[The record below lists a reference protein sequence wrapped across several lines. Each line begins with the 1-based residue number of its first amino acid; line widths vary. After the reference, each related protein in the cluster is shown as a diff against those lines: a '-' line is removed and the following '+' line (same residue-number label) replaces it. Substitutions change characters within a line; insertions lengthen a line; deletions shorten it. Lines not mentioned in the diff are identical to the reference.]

1 MKENSPK
8 KIVSNKRLR
17 ELIKD
22 LHFHTTKFY
31 EEETEDDF
39 ISMLQE
45 LAKYREIGTIEDFE
59 NDKTYFTLNSLK
71 NPMDQMAR
79 FMNLRDARNEY
90 TKLLYDRGLRICELF
105 SKKQIIPDYVI
116 SNAYEDKE
124 SHYTYHRKDF
134 QSFMYTTPHFY
145 TVTVK
150 NKCREADYEETNAET
165 GFNDHLPDN
174 DEPIYLIRCNCY
186 ESATDE
192 LSFSFE
198 ILLEDFLKDDWE
210 EYFTDILDK
219 GKKYLEKIETEQQ
232 ERFKKLE
239 EQYEYETYKRL
250 AEKYGKK
257 DK

>member
-1 MKENSPK
+1 
-8 KIVSNKRLR
+8 
-17 ELIKD
+17 
-22 LHFHTTKFY
+22 
-31 EEETEDDF
+31 
-39 ISMLQE
+39 
-45 LAKYREIGTIEDFE
+45 
-59 NDKTYFTLNSLK
+59 
-71 NPMDQMAR
+71 
-79 FMNLRDARNEY
+79 
-90 TKLLYDRGLRICELF
+90 
-105 SKKQIIPDYVI
+105 
-116 SNAYEDKE
+116 
-124 SHYTYHRKDF
+124 
-134 QSFMYTTPHFY
+134 MYTTPHFY

-165 GFNDHLPDN
+165 GYNDNLPDN

-210 EYFTDILDK
+210 EYFRDLLDK
-219 GKKYLEKIETEQQ
+219 GKKRLDEIEAEQQ

-239 EQYEYETYKRL
+239 EQYDYETYKRL